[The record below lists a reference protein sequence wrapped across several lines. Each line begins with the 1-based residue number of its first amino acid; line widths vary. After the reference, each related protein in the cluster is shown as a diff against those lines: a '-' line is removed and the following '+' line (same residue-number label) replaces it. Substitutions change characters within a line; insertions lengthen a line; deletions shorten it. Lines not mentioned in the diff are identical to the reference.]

1 MVAPTDVQEVSLG
14 QAKLEARALARAGDY
29 PRALARLEQLSAA
42 FPPDDDLRFAIADV
56 LDQAGLPEPAAD
68 VYEALAPHLV
78 HAGRPLR
85 ALVAARLM
93 KALGR
98 PSDALE
104 ALLAETYGAGSTR
117 LAAAHTFR
125 HAPVDQQAPAP
136 AAADAPADG
145 DMPALVARARA
156 RALELGGR
164 GGYPA
169 QLHPIPFLS
178 ELPAETLAAVLPTL
192 TLHRLGHGQAVMRQ
206 GELGTSFYLLAG
218 GELRVSARAEDGG
231 ERELARLYENSLFGE
246 MALITSQPR
255 AASVTVVEAADVLE
269 ATREALGAVGV
280 RMPALEPALD
290 RFTRE
295 RLIRNLLA
303 TSPLFTPFTKDQQAE
318 LLKRFEGVEVDA
330 GSDIIR
336 QGEPGQGLYVVL
348 SGELEVAARPTP
360 DQPEVRLAKLRAGD
374 MCGEMSL
381 LASDGRQL
389 TTASVRALSKCN
401 LLFLARVYVE
411 RLAAAIPEV
420 QSHLAALAARRAED
434 NTVRLGARLPDE
446 PVDIDVLL

>member
-1 MVAPTDVQEVSLG
+1 MEPATDGREMSLR
-14 QAKLEARALARAGDY
+14 QAKLDVHALVRAGQY
-29 PRALARLEQLSAA
+29 PSALARLEQLAAA
-42 FPPDDDLRFAIADV
+42 FPLDDDLRFAIADV
-56 LDQAGLPEPAAD
+56 LDRAGLPEQAAD
-68 VYEALAPHLV
+68 VYQALAPHLV

-85 ALVAARLM
+85 ALVAARLL

-98 PSDALE
+98 ASEPIE
-104 ALLAETYGAGSTR
+104 ALLAETYGAGSGR
-117 LAAAHTFR
+117 LAAAFTFR
-125 HAPVDQQAPAP
+125 SAPLDQQTPAP
-136 AAADAPADG
+136 PATGDTADG
-145 DMPALVARARA
+145 DMAALVERARA
-156 RALELGGR
+156 RALDLGGHS
-164 GGYPA
+164 GYPA

-178 ELPAETLAAVLPTL
+178 DLPADTLAAVLPTL
-192 TLHRLGHGQAVMRQ
+192 VLHRLDNGQAVMRQ
-206 GELGTSFYLLAG
+206 GELGTSFYLLAA
-218 GELRVSARAEDGG
+218 GELRVSARADGTD
-231 ERELARLYENSLFGE
+231 RELARLHENSLFGE

-255 AASVTVVEAADVLE
+255 AASVTVVESADVLE

-290 RFTRE
+290 RFARE
-295 RLIRNLLA
+295 RLIRNLLS
-303 TSPLFTPFTKDQQAE
+303 TSPLFTPFTKDQQAD

-348 SGELEVAARPTP
+348 SGELEVAARPDD
-360 DQPEVRLAKLRAGD
+360 DQPQVRLAKLHAGD
-374 MCGEMSL
+374 ICGEMSL

-411 RLAAAIPEV
+411 RLAGAIPEV
-420 QSHLAALAARRAED
+420 RAHLAALAARRAED

-446 PVDIDVLL
+446 PVEIDVLL